1 MRATMETENNGFI
14 KYHLP
19 CPLCSSSDAVSINKD
34 GSAYCFSCQEYIKEY
49 NMETQQV
56 NTTNSAN
63 EYEVKDYLK
72 QSNFAEIIDRNIREQ
87 TCKRFGV
94 TVKMDSVGTITNHY
108 YPYHDKQ
115 GAKIATKTR
124 YTKLKEFSI
133 QGNTKFSGL
142 FGEHLFSKNKYII
155 ITEGELDCLSAYQ
168 IFKTEK
174 YETPVVSIKNGITSA
189 VKDIKT
195 SLDFLEQ
202 FDNVIINFDNDKQGQ
217 EGAMKVAE
225 LFSPGKCKV
234 MHLPEGYK
242 DASDCLSK
250 NKLQLYTKAFW
261 DAKLY
266 APDGI
271 INANILFDEIT
282 KPTLKSFVQYPFE
295 GMNKITYG
303 LRPSELVTFT
313 AGSGLGK
320 TQVMREIVHH
330 IIKSTKDNI
339 GLLMLEET
347 PVITSKGLMSIEAN
361 QRLHLPDVHVS
372 KDEMKT
378 YFDAT
383 VGTGRVFMFDHFGSN
398 SIDNI
403 VSRVRYLA
411 KGLDCKYVI
420 IDHVSIIVSDQS
432 HGDERRA
439 LDEIMTRL
447 RTLVQET
454 GLSMIVVSH
463 LRRPEG
469 KGHEEGASTSLSQLR
484 GSASIGQLSDM
495 VIGLERD
502 AQNSDPDIRN
512 TTRIRVLKNRFSGLT
527 GPCCDLKYDVD
538 TGRLNEV
545 QMVDDE
551 I

>member
-1 MRATMETENNGFI
+1 MEDRNKNGFV
-14 KYHLP
+14 KFHLP
-19 CPLCSSSDAVSINKD
+19 CPLCSSSDAVSVNAD
-34 GSAYCFSCQEYIKEY
+34 NSAYCFSCQQYIREYD
-49 NMETQQV
+49 MELQPT
-56 NTTNSAN
+56 NTNN
-63 EYEVKDYLK
+63 EYEVKNYMKD
-72 QSNFAEIIDRNIREQ
+72 SNYAEIIDRNISEQ
-87 TCKRFGV
+87 TCKKFGV
-94 TVKMDSVGTITNHY
+94 TVKMDNMGTITNHY
-108 YPYHDKQ
+108 YPYHDTQ

-133 QGNTKFSGL
+133 QGNTRNSGL
-142 FGEHLFSKNKYII
+142 FGQHLFSKNKYCI

-168 IFKTEK
+168 MMLKGT
-174 YETPVVSIKNGITSA
+174 YHTPVVSIKNGISSA

-195 SLDFLEQ
+195 SLEWLENN
-202 FDNVIINFDNDKQGQ
+202 FDNVIINFDNDEHGID
-217 EGAMKVAE
+217 GAMKVAE
-225 LFSPGKCKV
+225 LFSPGKCKI
-234 MHLPEGYK
+234 MHLPEGFK

-250 NKLQLYTKAFW
+250 NKIQIYNKTFW
-261 DAKLY
+261 DAKVF

-271 INANILFDEIT
+271 INANILFDEVAKPIT
-282 KPTLKSFVQYPFE
+282 KSFVQYPFE
-295 GMNKITYG
+295 GLNKITYG
-303 LRPSELVTFT
+303 LRPAELVTFT

-320 TQVMREIVHH
+320 TQVMREVVHH
-330 IIKSTKDNI
+330 IIKSTEDNI

-347 PVITSKGLMSIEAN
+347 PVITSKGLMSVEAN

-372 KDEMKT
+372 KEEMKT

-383 VGTGRVFMFDHFGSN
+383 VGTGRVYMFDHFGSN

-403 VSRVRYLA
+403 VSRVRFLA

-454 GLSMIVVSH
+454 GVSMIVVSH
-463 LRRPEG
+463 LRRPDG
-469 KGHEEGASTSLSQLR
+469 KGHEEGAATSLSQLR

-502 AQNSDPDIRN
+502 AQNDDPDIRN
-512 TTRIRVLKNRFSGLT
+512 TTRIRVLKNRFSGIT
-527 GPCCDLKYDVD
+527 GPCCDLKYDID

-545 QMVDDE
+545 KSDDF
-551 I
+551 

>member
-1 MRATMETENNGFI
+1 MEEINKNGFV
-14 KYHLP
+14 KFHLP
-19 CPLCSSSDAVSINKD
+19 CPLCSSSDAVSVNAD
-34 GSAYCFSCQEYIKEY
+34 NSAYCFSCQEYIREY
-49 NMETQQV
+49 DMELQP
-56 NTTNSAN
+56 TTNSNN
-63 EYEVKDYLK
+63 EYEVKDYMK
-72 QSNFAEIIDRNIREQ
+72 DSNYAEIIDRNISEQ
-87 TCKRFGV
+87 TCKKFGV
-94 TVKMDSVGTITNHY
+94 TVKMDNMGTITNHY
-108 YPYHDKQ
+108 YPYHDTQ

-133 QGNTKFSGL
+133 QGNTKNSGL
-142 FGEHLFSKNKYII
+142 FGEHLFSKNKYCI

-168 IFKTEK
+168 MMLKGN
-174 YETPVVSIKNGITSA
+174 YHTPVVSIKNGISSA

-195 SLDFLEQ
+195 SLEWLENN
-202 FDNVIINFDNDKQGQ
+202 FDNVIINFDNDEQGRV
-217 EGAMKVAE
+217 GAMKVAE

-234 MHLPEGYK
+234 MHLPEGFK
-242 DASDCLSK
+242 DASDCLTK
-250 NKLQLYTKAFW
+250 NKIQIYNKTFW
-261 DAKLY
+261 DAKVF

-271 INANILFDEIT
+271 INANTLLDAVLKPIT
-282 KPTLKSFVQYPFE
+282 KSFVQYPFE
-295 GMNKITYG
+295 GLNKITYG

-320 TQVMREIVHH
+320 TQVMREVVHH
-330 IIKSTKDNI
+330 IIKSTEDKI

-347 PVITSKGLMSIEAN
+347 PVITSKGLMSVEAN

-372 KDEMKT
+372 KEEMKT

-403 VSRVRYLA
+403 VSRVRFLA
-411 KGLDCKYVI
+411 KGLDCKYIV
-420 IDHVSIIVSDQS
+420 IDHISIIVSDQQ

-454 GLSMIVVSH
+454 GVSMIVVSH

-502 AQNSDPDIRN
+502 AQNDDPDVRN
-512 TTRIRVLKNRFSGLT
+512 TTRIRVLKNRFSGIT
-527 GPCCDLKYDVD
+527 GPCCDLKYDID

-545 QMVDDE
+545 KSDDF
-551 I
+551 

>member
-1 MRATMETENNGFI
+1 MEEINKNGFV
-14 KYHLP
+14 KFHLP
-19 CPLCSSSDAVSINKD
+19 CPLCSSSDAVSVNAD
-34 GSAYCFSCQEYIKEY
+34 NSAYCFSCQEYIREY
-49 NMETQQV
+49 DMELQP
-56 NTTNSAN
+56 TTNSNN
-63 EYEVKDYLK
+63 EYEVKDYMK
-72 QSNFAEIIDRNIREQ
+72 DSNYAEIIDRNISEQ
-87 TCKRFGV
+87 TCKKFGV
-94 TVKMDSVGTITNHY
+94 TVKMDNMGTITNHY
-108 YPYHDKQ
+108 YPYHDTQ

-133 QGNTKFSGL
+133 QGNTKNSGL
-142 FGEHLFSKNKYII
+142 FGEHLFSKNKYCI

-168 IFKTEK
+168 MMLKGN
-174 YETPVVSIKNGITSA
+174 YHTPVVSIKNGISSA

-195 SLDFLEQ
+195 SLEWLENN
-202 FDNVIINFDNDKQGQ
+202 FDNVIINFDNDEQGRV
-217 EGAMKVAE
+217 GAMKVAE

-234 MHLPEGYK
+234 MHLPEGFK
-242 DASDCLSK
+242 DASDCLTK
-250 NKLQLYTKAFW
+250 NKIQIYNKTFW
-261 DAKLY
+261 DAKVF

-271 INANILFDEIT
+271 INADTLLDAVLKPIT
-282 KPTLKSFVQYPFE
+282 KSFVQYPFE
-295 GMNKITYG
+295 GLNKITYG

-320 TQVMREIVHH
+320 TQVMREVVHH
-330 IIKSTKDNI
+330 IIKSTEDKI

-347 PVITSKGLMSIEAN
+347 PVITSKGLMSVEAN

-372 KDEMKT
+372 KEEMKT

-403 VSRVRYLA
+403 VSRVRFLA
-411 KGLDCKYVI
+411 KGLDCKYIV
-420 IDHVSIIVSDQS
+420 IDHISIIVSDQQ

-454 GLSMIVVSH
+454 GVSMIVVSH
-463 LRRPEG
+463 LRRPDG

-502 AQNSDPDIRN
+502 AQNDDPDIRN
-512 TTRIRVLKNRFSGLT
+512 TTRIRVLKNRFSGIT
-527 GPCCDLKYDVD
+527 GPCCDLKYDID

-545 QMVDDE
+545 KSDDF
-551 I
+551 

>member
-1 MRATMETENNGFI
+1 MEEINKNGFV
-14 KYHLP
+14 KFHLP
-19 CPLCSSSDAVSINKD
+19 CPLCSSSDAVSVNAD
-34 GSAYCFSCQEYIKEY
+34 NSAYCFSCQEYIREY
-49 NMETQQV
+49 DMELQP
-56 NTTNSAN
+56 TTNSNN
-63 EYEVKDYLK
+63 EYEVKDYMK
-72 QSNFAEIIDRNIREQ
+72 ESNYAEIIDRNISEQ
-87 TCKRFGV
+87 TCKKFGV
-94 TVKMDSVGTITNHY
+94 TVKMDNMGTITNHY
-108 YPYHDKQ
+108 YPYHDTQ

-133 QGNTKFSGL
+133 QGNTKNSGL
-142 FGEHLFSKNKYII
+142 FGEHLFSKNKYCI

-168 IFKTEK
+168 MMLKGT
-174 YETPVVSIKNGITSA
+174 YHTPVVSIKNGISSA

-195 SLDFLEQ
+195 SLEWLENN
-202 FDNVIINFDNDKQGQ
+202 FDNVIINFDNDEQGRV
-217 EGAMKVAE
+217 GAMKVAE

-234 MHLPEGYK
+234 MHLPEGFK
-242 DASDCLSK
+242 DASDCLTK
-250 NKLQLYTKAFW
+250 NKIQIYNKTFW
-261 DAKLY
+261 DAKVF

-271 INANILFDEIT
+271 INANILFDEVAKPIT
-282 KPTLKSFVQYPFE
+282 KSFVQYPFE
-295 GMNKITYG
+295 GLNKITYG
-303 LRPSELVTFT
+303 LRPAELVTFT

-320 TQVMREIVHH
+320 TQVMREVVHH

-347 PVITSKGLMSIEAN
+347 PVITSKGLMSVEAN

-372 KDEMKT
+372 KEEMKT

-383 VGTGRVFMFDHFGSN
+383 VGTGRVYMFDHFGSN

-403 VSRVRYLA
+403 VSRVRFLA

-454 GLSMIVVSH
+454 GVSMIVVSH
-463 LRRPEG
+463 LRRPDG
-469 KGHEEGASTSLSQLR
+469 KGHEEGAATSLSQLR

-502 AQNSDPDIRN
+502 AQNDDPDIRN
-512 TTRIRVLKNRFSGLT
+512 TTRIRVLKNRFSGIT
-527 GPCCDLKYDVD
+527 GPCCDLKYDID

-545 QMVDDE
+545 KSDDF
-551 I
+551 

>member
-1 MRATMETENNGFI
+1 MEEINKKGFV

-19 CPLCSSSDAVSINKD
+19 CPLCSSSDAVSVNAD
-34 GSAYCFSCQEYIKEY
+34 NSAYCFSCQEFIKEY
-49 NMETQQV
+49 DMELQPTITQ
-56 NTTNSAN
+56 SKN
-63 EYEVKDYLK
+63 EYEVKDFMK
-72 QSNFAEIIDRNIREQ
+72 DSNYAEIIDRNISED
-87 TCKRFGV
+87 TCKKFGV
-94 TVKMDSVGTITNHY
+94 TVKMDNMGTITNHY
-108 YPYHDKQ
+108 YPYHDTQ

-133 QGNTKFSGL
+133 QGNTKDSGL
-142 FGEHLFSKNKYII
+142 FGQHLFSKNKYCI
-155 ITEGELDCLSAYQ
+155 ITEGELDALSSYQ
-168 IFKTEK
+168 MMLKGN
-174 YETPVVSIKNGITSA
+174 YHTPVVSIKNGISSA
-189 VKDIKT
+189 VKDIKN
-195 SLDFLEQ
+195 SLEWLENN
-202 FDNVIINFDNDKQGQ
+202 FDNVIVNFDNDEHGID
-217 EGAMKVAE
+217 GAMKVAE
-225 LFSPGKCKV
+225 LFSPGKCKI
-234 MHLPEGYK
+234 MHLPEGFK
-242 DASDCLSK
+242 DASDCLTK
-250 NKLQLYTKAFW
+250 NKIQIYNKTFW
-261 DAKLY
+261 DAKVF

-271 INANILFDEIT
+271 INANTLLDDVLKPIT
-282 KPTLKSFVQYPFE
+282 KSFVQYPFE
-295 GMNKITYG
+295 GLNKITYG

-320 TQVMREIVHH
+320 TQVMREVVHH
-330 IIKSTKDNI
+330 IIKSTEDNI

-347 PVITSKGLMSIEAN
+347 PVITSKGLMSVEAN

-372 KDEMKT
+372 KEEMKT

-403 VSRVRYLA
+403 VSRVRFLA
-411 KGLDCKYVI
+411 KGLDCKYIV
-420 IDHVSIIVSDQS
+420 IDHISIIVSDQQ

-454 GLSMIVVSH
+454 GVSMIVVSH

-502 AQNSDPDIRN
+502 AQNDDPDIRN
-512 TTRIRVLKNRFSGLT
+512 TTRIRVLKNRFSGIT
-527 GPCCDLKYDVD
+527 GPCCDLKYDID

-545 QMVDDE
+545 KSDDF
-551 I
+551 

>member
-1 MRATMETENNGFI
+1 MEENNNNGFV

-19 CPLCSSSDAVSINKD
+19 CPLCSSSDAVSMNKD
-34 GSAYCFSCQEYIKEY
+34 GSAYCFSCQQYIKDY
-49 NMETQQV
+49 DMEVTED
-56 NTTNSAN
+56 TTNGTIEN
-63 EYEVKDYLK
+63 QTKDFLK
-72 QSNFAEIIDRNIREQ
+72 ESNYAEIVDRNIKEES
-87 TCKRFGV
+87 CKRYGV
-94 TVKMDSVGTITNHY
+94 TVKVDSMGVITHHY

-124 YTKLKEFSI
+124 FTKLKEFSI
-133 QGNTKFSGL
+133 QGNTKMSGL
-142 FGEHLFSKNKYII
+142 FGEHLFQKNKYII

-168 IFKTEK
+168 MFKTAK

-189 VKDIKT
+189 VKDIKG
-195 SLDFLEQ
+195 SLEWLETN
-202 FDNVIINFDNDKQGQ
+202 FDNIIINFDNDKHGT
-217 EGAMKVAE
+217 EGALKVAE
-225 LFSPGKCKV
+225 LFSPGKCKI
-234 MHLPEGYK
+234 MNLPEGFK
-242 DASDCLSK
+242 DASDCLTK
-250 NKLQLYTKAFW
+250 NNIQVYTKAFW

-271 INANILFDEIT
+271 INANVLFDEIA
-282 KPTLKSFVQYPFE
+282 KPIARAFVQYPFE

-303 LRPSELVTFT
+303 IRPSELVTFT

-320 TQVMREIVHH
+320 TQVMREVVHH
-330 IIKSTKDNI
+330 MIKTTEDNI

-347 PVITSKGLMSIEAN
+347 PVITSKGLMSVEAN

-372 KDEMKT
+372 KEELKN

-403 VSRVRYLA
+403 VSRVRFLA
-411 KGLDCKYVI
+411 KGLDCKYIV

-454 GLSMIVVSH
+454 GVSMIVVSH
-463 LRRPEG
+463 LRRPDG
-469 KGHEEGASTSLSQLR
+469 KGHEEGAATSLSQLR

-502 AQNSDPDIRN
+502 AQNDDPEVRN
-512 TTRIRVLKNRFSGLT
+512 TTRIRVLKNRFSGIT
-527 GPCCDLKYDVD
+527 GPCCDLKYDID

-545 QMVDDE
+545 KSDDF
-551 I
+551 

>member
-1 MRATMETENNGFI
+1 MEEINKNGFV
-14 KYHLP
+14 KFHLP
-19 CPLCSSSDAVSINKD
+19 CPLCSSSDAVSVNAD
-34 GSAYCFSCQEYIKEY
+34 NSAYCFSCQEYIKEY
-49 NMETQQV
+49 DMELQP
-56 NTTNSAN
+56 TTNSNN
-63 EYEVKDYLK
+63 EYEVKDYMK
-72 QSNFAEIIDRNIREQ
+72 ESNYAEIIDRNISEQ
-87 TCKRFGV
+87 TCKKFGV
-94 TVKMDSVGTITNHY
+94 TVKMDNMGTITNHY
-108 YPYHDKQ
+108 YPYHDTQ

-133 QGNTKFSGL
+133 QGNTKNSGL
-142 FGEHLFSKNKYII
+142 FGQHLFSKNKYVIV
-155 ITEGELDCLSAYQ
+155 TEGELDALSAYQ
-168 IFKTEK
+168 MMLKGT
-174 YETPVVSIKNGITSA
+174 YHTPVVSIKNGISSA

-195 SLDFLEQ
+195 SLEWLENN
-202 FDNVIINFDNDKQGQ
+202 FDNVIVNFDNDEHGLD
-217 EGAMKVAE
+217 GAMKVAE
-225 LFSPGKCKV
+225 LFSPGKCKI
-234 MHLPEGYK
+234 MHLPEGFK

-250 NKLQLYTKAFW
+250 NKIQIYNKTFW
-261 DAKLY
+261 DAKVF

-271 INANILFDEIT
+271 INANTLLDDVLKPIT
-282 KPTLKSFVQYPFE
+282 KSFVQYPFE
-295 GMNKITYG
+295 GLNKITYG

-320 TQVMREIVHH
+320 TQVMREVVHH
-330 IIKSTKDNI
+330 IIKSTEDNI

-347 PVITSKGLMSIEAN
+347 PVITSKGLMSVEAN

-372 KDEMKT
+372 KEEMKT

-403 VSRVRYLA
+403 VSRVRFLA
-411 KGLDCKYVI
+411 KGLDCKYVV
-420 IDHVSIIVSDQS
+420 IDHISIIVSDQQ

-454 GLSMIVVSH
+454 GVSMIVVSH

-469 KGHEEGASTSLSQLR
+469 KGHEEGAATSLSQLR

-502 AQNSDPDIRN
+502 AQNEDPEIRN
-512 TTRIRVLKNRFSGLT
+512 TTRIRVLKNRFSGIT
-527 GPCCDLKYDVD
+527 GPCCDLRYDVD
-538 TGRLNEV
+538 TGRLTEV
-545 QMVDDE
+545 KSDDF
-551 I
+551 

>member
-1 MRATMETENNGFI
+1 MEEINKNGFV
-14 KYHLP
+14 KFHLP
-19 CPLCSSSDAVSINKD
+19 CPLCSSSDAVSVNAD
-34 GSAYCFSCQEYIKEY
+34 NSAYCFSCQEYIKEY
-49 NMETQQV
+49 DMELQPA
-56 NTTNSAN
+56 TNSNN
-63 EYEVKDYLK
+63 EYEVKDYMK
-72 QSNFAEIIDRNIREQ
+72 ESNYAEIIDRNISEQ
-87 TCKRFGV
+87 TCKKFGV
-94 TVKMDSVGTITNHY
+94 TVKMDNMGTITNHY
-108 YPYHDKQ
+108 YPYHDTQ

-133 QGNTKFSGL
+133 QGNTKNSGL
-142 FGEHLFSKNKYII
+142 FGQHLFSKNKYVI

-168 IFKTEK
+168 MMLKGT
-174 YETPVVSIKNGITSA
+174 YHTPVVSIKNGISSA

-195 SLDFLEQ
+195 SLEWLENN
-202 FDNVIINFDNDKQGQ
+202 FANVIVNFDNDEHGLD
-217 EGAMKVAE
+217 GAMKVAE
-225 LFSPGKCKV
+225 LFSPGKCKI
-234 MHLPEGYK
+234 MHLPEGFK

-250 NKLQLYTKAFW
+250 NKIQIYNKTFW
-261 DAKLY
+261 DAKVF

-271 INANILFDEIT
+271 INANTLLDDILKPIT
-282 KPTLKSFVQYPFE
+282 KSFVQYPFE
-295 GMNKITYG
+295 GLNKITYG

-320 TQVMREIVHH
+320 TQVMREVVHH
-330 IIKSTKDNI
+330 IIKSTEDNI

-347 PVITSKGLMSIEAN
+347 PVITSKGLMSVEAN

-372 KDEMKT
+372 KEEMTT
-378 YFDAT
+378 YFDST

-403 VSRVRYLA
+403 VSRVRFLA
-411 KGLDCKYVI
+411 KGLDCKYIV
-420 IDHVSIIVSDQS
+420 IDHISIIVSDQQ

-454 GLSMIVVSH
+454 GVSMIVVSH

-469 KGHEEGASTSLSQLR
+469 KGHEEGAATSLSQLR

-502 AQNSDPDIRN
+502 AQNEDPEIRN
-512 TTRIRVLKNRFSGLT
+512 TTRIRVLKNRFSGIT
-527 GPCCDLKYDVD
+527 GPCCDLKYDTD
-538 TGRLNEV
+538 TGRLT
-545 QMVDDE
+545 E
-551 I
+551 IKSNDF

>member
-1 MRATMETENNGFI
+1 MF
-14 KYHLP
+14 
-19 CPLCSSSDAVSINKD
+19 
-34 GSAYCFSCQEYIKEY
+34 
-49 NMETQQV
+49 
-56 NTTNSAN
+56 
-63 EYEVKDYLK
+63 
-72 QSNFAEIIDRNIREQ
+72 
-87 TCKRFGV
+87 
-94 TVKMDSVGTITNHY
+94 
-108 YPYHDKQ
+108 
-115 GAKIATKTR
+115 KT
-124 YTKLKEFSI
+124 
-133 QGNTKFSGL
+133 
-142 FGEHLFSKNKYII
+142 NKY
-155 ITEGELDCLSAYQ
+155 D
-168 IFKTEK
+168 
-174 YETPVVSIKNGITSA
+174 TPVVSIKNGITSA
-189 VKDIKT
+189 VKDIKN
-195 SLDFLEQ
+195 SLDYLEQ
-202 FDNVIINFDNDKQGQ
+202 FQNIIINFDNDKHGQ
-217 EGAMKVAE
+217 EGALKVAE
-225 LFSPGKCKV
+225 LFSPGKCKI
-234 MHLPEGYK
+234 MNLPQEFK

-250 NKLQLYTKAFW
+250 NKIQVYTKAFW

-271 INANILFDEIT
+271 INANVLFEEIA
-282 KPTLKSFVQYPFE
+282 KPTARAFVQYPFE

-303 LRPSELVTFT
+303 IRPSELVTFT

-320 TQVMREIVHH
+320 TQVMREVVYNIL
-330 IIKSTKDNI
+330 KTTTDNI

-372 KDEMKT
+372 KEELRT

-383 VGTGRVFMFDHFGSN
+383 VGTGRIFMFDHFGSN

-411 KGLDCKYVI
+411 KGLDCKYVV

-454 GLSMIVVSH
+454 GLAMIVVSH
-463 LRRPEG
+463 LRRPDG
-469 KGHEEGASTSLSQLR
+469 KGHEEGAATSLSQLR

-502 AQNSDPDIRN
+502 AQNDDTQIRN
-512 TTRIRVLKNRFSGLT
+512 TTRVRVLKNRFSGLT
-527 GPCCDLKYDVD
+527 GPCCDLQYDIE
-538 TGRLNEV
+538 TGRLKEV
-545 QMVDDE
+545 KLDD

>member
-1 MRATMETENNGFI
+1 MRVQPMNEENKNGFV

-19 CPLCSSSDAVSINKD
+19 CPLCNSSDAVSVNSD
-34 GSAYCFSCQEYIKEY
+34 NSAYCFSCREYIKEY
-49 NMETQQV
+49 NMEQEPTII
-56 NTTNSAN
+56 NREHETKPISN
-63 EYEVKDYLK
+63 
-72 QSNFAEIIDRNIREQ
+72 QSDFAEIVDRNIKID
-87 TCKRFGV
+87 TCKKYSV
-94 TVKMDSVGTITNHY
+94 SVKIDSMGNITNHY

-124 YTKLKEFSI
+124 FTKLKEFTI
-133 QGNTKFSGL
+133 QGNTKQSGL
-142 FGEHLFSKNKYII
+142 FGEHLFNRNKFII

-168 IFKTEK
+168 MFKTDK

-189 VKDIKT
+189 VKDIKN
-195 SLDFLEQ
+195 SLEWLENN
-202 FDNVIINFDNDKQGQ
+202 FDNVVINFDNDEQGID
-217 EGAMKVAE
+217 GALKVAE
-225 LFSPGKCKV
+225 LFSPGKCKI
-234 MHLPEGYK
+234 MYLPKEFK
-242 DASDCLSK
+242 DASDCLTK
-250 NKLQLYTKAFW
+250 NKIQVYVKTFW
-261 DAKLY
+261 DAKVF

-271 INANILFDEIT
+271 INANILFDEIA
-282 KPTLKSFVQYPFE
+282 KPTIQSFVQYPFE
-295 GMNKITYG
+295 GINKITYG
-303 LRPSELVTFT
+303 IRPSELVTFT

-330 IIKSTKDNI
+330 MIKSTQDNI

-361 QRLHLPDVHVS
+361 QRLHLPDVHVA
-372 KDEMKT
+372 KEELKT
-378 YFDAT
+378 YFDKT

-403 VSRVRYLA
+403 ISRVRFLA
-411 KGLDCKYVI
+411 KGLDCKYII

-454 GLSMIVVSH
+454 GVAMMVVSH
-463 LRRPEG
+463 LRRPDG
-469 KGHEEGASTSLSQLR
+469 KGHEEGAATSLSQLR

-502 AQNSDPDIRN
+502 AQNDDPEIRN
-512 TTRIRVLKNRFSGLT
+512 TTKVRVLKNRFAGLT
-527 GPCCDLKYDVD
+527 GPCCNLQYNQD
-538 TGRLNEV
+538 TGRLVEV
-545 QMVDDE
+545 QSSDF
-551 I
+551 

>member
-1 MRATMETENNGFI
+1 METEKNGFV

-19 CPLCSSSDAVSINKD
+19 CPLCSSSDAVSVNKD

-49 NMETQQV
+49 NMETTEIQS
-56 NTTNSAN
+56 TNSKN
-63 EYEVKDYLK
+63 EYEVSDYLK
-72 QSNFAEIIDRNIREQ
+72 QSNYAEIIDRNIREQ
-87 TCKRFGV
+87 TCKRYGV
-94 TVKMDSVGTITNHY
+94 QVKMDSVGNITNHY

-124 YTKLKEFSI
+124 NTKLKEFSL
-133 QGNTKFSGL
+133 QGNTKLAGL
-142 FGEHLFSKNKYII
+142 FGEHLFNKNKYII

-168 IFKTEK
+168 MFKTDR

-189 VKDIKT
+189 VKDIKG
-195 SLDFLEQ
+195 SLDWLEQ
-202 FDNVIINFDNDKQGQ
+202 FDNVIINFDNDEQGR
-217 EGAMKVAE
+217 EGALKVAE
-225 LFSPGKCKV
+225 LFSPGKCKIL
-234 MHLPEGYK
+234 HLPEGYK

-250 NKLQLYTKAFW
+250 NKIQVYTKAFW

-295 GMNKITYG
+295 GINKLTYG
-303 LRPSELVTFT
+303 IRPAELITFT

-330 IIKSTKDNI
+330 MIKSTKDNI

-347 PVITSKGLMSIEAN
+347 PVITSKGLMSVEAN

-372 KDEMKT
+372 KEEMKT

-411 KGLDCKYVI
+411 KGLDCKYII

-447 RTLVQET
+447 RTLVLET
-454 GLSMIVVSH
+454 GVSMIVVSH
-463 LRRPEG
+463 LRRPDG
-469 KGHEEGASTSLSQLR
+469 KGHEEGAATSLSQLR

-502 AQNSDPDIRN
+502 AQNDDPEIRN
-512 TTRIRVLKNRFSGLT
+512 TTRVRVLKNRFAGLT
-527 GPCCDLKYDVD
+527 GPCCNLQYDVD
-538 TGRLNEV
+538 TGRLKEV
-545 QMVDDE
+545 NLDD

>member
-1 MRATMETENNGFI
+1 METEKNGFV

-19 CPLCSSSDAVSINKD
+19 CPLCSSSDAVSVNKD
-34 GSAYCFSCQEYIKEY
+34 GSAYCFSCQQYIKEY
-49 NMETQQV
+49 NMETTEIQS
-56 NTTNSAN
+56 TNSRN
-63 EYEVKDYLK
+63 EYEVSDYLK
-72 QSNFAEIIDRNIREQ
+72 QSNYAEIIDRNIREQ
-87 TCKRFGV
+87 TCKRYGV
-94 TVKMDSVGTITNHY
+94 QVKMDSVGNITNHY

-124 YTKLKEFSI
+124 YTKLKEFSL
-133 QGNTKFSGL
+133 QGNTKLSGL
-142 FGEHLFSKNKYII
+142 FGEHLFNKNKYII

-168 IFKTEK
+168 MFKTDR

-189 VKDIKT
+189 VKDIKG
-195 SLDFLEQ
+195 SLDWLEQ
-202 FDNVIINFDNDKQGQ
+202 FDNVIINFDNDEQGR
-217 EGAMKVAE
+217 EGALKVAE
-225 LFSPGKCKV
+225 LFSPGKCKIL
-234 MHLPEGYK
+234 HLPEGYK

-250 NKLQLYTKAFW
+250 NKIQVYTKAFW

-295 GMNKITYG
+295 GINKLTYG
-303 LRPSELVTFT
+303 IRPSELITFT

-330 IIKSTKDNI
+330 MIKSTKDNI

-347 PVITSKGLMSIEAN
+347 PVITSKGLMSVEAN

-372 KDEMKT
+372 KEEMKT

-403 VSRVRYLA
+403 VSRVRSLA
-411 KGLDCKYVI
+411 KGLDCKYII

-454 GLSMIVVSH
+454 GVSMIVVSH
-463 LRRPEG
+463 LRRPDG
-469 KGHEEGASTSLSQLR
+469 KGHEEGAATSLSQLR

-502 AQNSDPDIRN
+502 AQNDDPEIRN
-512 TTRIRVLKNRFSGLT
+512 TTRVRVLKNRFAGLT
-527 GPCCDLKYDVD
+527 GPCCNLQYDVD
-538 TGRLNEV
+538 TGRLKEV
-545 QMVDDE
+545 NLDD

>member
-1 MRATMETENNGFI
+1 METNNNGFI
-14 KYHLP
+14 KYHMP

-49 NMETQQV
+49 NMETQEIQS
-56 NTTNSAN
+56 TKSTN

-72 QSNFAEIIDRNIREQ
+72 QSNYAEIIDRNIKEQ
-87 TCKRFGV
+87 TCKRYGV
-94 TVKMDSVGTITNHY
+94 TVKMDSIGNITNHY

-124 YTKLKEFSI
+124 YTKLKEFSL
-133 QGNTKFSGL
+133 QGNTKLSGL
-142 FGEHLFSKNKYII
+142 FGEHLFTKNKYVI
-155 ITEGELDCLSAYQ
+155 ITEGELDALSAYQ
-168 IFKTEK
+168 MFKTDR

-189 VKDIKT
+189 VKDIKG
-195 SLDFLEQ
+195 SLDWLEQ
-202 FDNVIINFDNDKQGQ
+202 FENVIINFDNDEQGR
-217 EGAMKVAE
+217 EGALKVAE
-225 LFSPGKCKV
+225 LFSPGKCKIL
-234 MHLPEGYK
+234 HLPEGYK
-242 DASDCLSK
+242 DASDCLTQ
-250 NKLQLYTKAFW
+250 NKIQVYTKAFW
-261 DAKLY
+261 DAKIY

-271 INANILFDEIT
+271 INASILFDAIT

-303 LRPSELVTFT
+303 IRPSELITFT

-320 TQVMREIVHH
+320 TQVMREVVHH
-330 IIKSTKDNI
+330 MIKSTEDNI

-372 KDEMKT
+372 KEEMKT

-411 KGLDCKYVI
+411 KGLDCKYII

-454 GLSMIVVSH
+454 GVAMIVVSH
-463 LRRPEG
+463 LRRPDG
-469 KGHEEGASTSLSQLR
+469 KGHEEGAATSLSQLR

-502 AQNSDPDIRN
+502 AQNADPEIRN
-512 TTRIRVLKNRFSGLT
+512 TTRVRVLKNRFAGLT
-527 GPCCDLKYDVD
+527 GPCCDLQYDVD
-538 TGRLNEV
+538 TGRLKEV
-545 QMVDDE
+545 NIDA

>member
-1 MRATMETENNGFI
+1 METNNNGFI

-19 CPLCSSSDAVSINKD
+19 CPLCSSSDAVSMNKD

-49 NMETQQV
+49 NMETQEIE
-56 NTTNSAN
+56 TTKSKN

-72 QSNFAEIIDRNIREQ
+72 QSNYAEIIDRNIKEP
-87 TCKRFGV
+87 TCKRYGV
-94 TVKMDSVGTITNHY
+94 TVKMDSIGNITNHY

-124 YTKLKEFSI
+124 YTKLKEFSL
-133 QGNTKFSGL
+133 QGNTKVSGL
-142 FGEHLFSKNKYII
+142 FGEHLFSKNKYVI

-168 IFKTEK
+168 MFKTDR

-189 VKDIKT
+189 VKDIKG
-195 SLDFLEQ
+195 SLDWLEQ
-202 FDNVIINFDNDKQGQ
+202 FDNVIINFDNDDQGR
-217 EGAMKVAE
+217 EGALKVAE
-225 LFSPGKCKV
+225 LFSPGKCKII
-234 MHLPEGYK
+234 HLPEGYK
-242 DASDCLSK
+242 DASDCLQK
-250 NKLQLYTKAFW
+250 NKIQIYTKAFW

-303 LRPSELVTFT
+303 IRPSELITFT

-320 TQVMREIVHH
+320 TQVMREVVHH
-330 IIKSTKDNI
+330 MIKSTEDNI

-372 KDEMKT
+372 KEEMKT

-411 KGLDCKYVI
+411 KGLDCKYII

-454 GLSMIVVSH
+454 GVAMIVVSH

-469 KGHEEGASTSLSQLR
+469 KGHEEGAATSLSQLR

-502 AQNSDPDIRN
+502 AQNDDPDIRN
-512 TTRIRVLKNRFSGLT
+512 TTRVRVLKNRFAGLT
-527 GPCCDLKYDVD
+527 GPCCDLRYDAD
-538 TGRLNEV
+538 TGRLKEV
-545 QMVDDE
+545 EVDE

>member
-1 MRATMETENNGFI
+1 METNNNGFI

-49 NMETQQV
+49 NMETQEIE
-56 NTTNSAN
+56 TTKSKN

-72 QSNFAEIIDRNIREQ
+72 QSNYAEIIDRNIKEP
-87 TCKRFGV
+87 TCKRYGV
-94 TVKMDSVGTITNHY
+94 TVKMDSIGNITNHY

-124 YTKLKEFSI
+124 YTKLKEFSL
-133 QGNTKFSGL
+133 QGNTKVSGL
-142 FGEHLFSKNKYII
+142 FGEHLFSKNKYVI

-168 IFKTEK
+168 MFKTDR

-189 VKDIKT
+189 VKDIKG
-195 SLDFLEQ
+195 SLDWLEQ
-202 FDNVIINFDNDKQGQ
+202 FDNVIINFDNDDQGR
-217 EGAMKVAE
+217 EGALKVAE
-225 LFSPGKCKV
+225 LFSPGKCKII
-234 MHLPEGYK
+234 HLPEGYK
-242 DASDCLSK
+242 DASDCLQK
-250 NKLQLYTKAFW
+250 NKIQIYTKAFW

-303 LRPSELVTFT
+303 IRPSELITFT

-320 TQVMREIVHH
+320 TQVMREVVHH
-330 IIKSTKDNI
+330 MIKSTEDNI

-372 KDEMKT
+372 KEEMKT

-411 KGLDCKYVI
+411 KGLDCKYII

-454 GLSMIVVSH
+454 GVAMIVVSH

-469 KGHEEGASTSLSQLR
+469 KGHEEGAATSLSQLR

-502 AQNSDPDIRN
+502 AQNDDPDIRN
-512 TTRIRVLKNRFSGLT
+512 TTRVRVLKNRFAGLT
-527 GPCCDLKYDVD
+527 GPCCDLRYDAD
-538 TGRLNEV
+538 TGRLKEV
-545 QMVDDE
+545 EVDE

>member
-1 MRATMETENNGFI
+1 METEKNGFV

-19 CPLCSSSDAVSINKD
+19 CPLCSSSDAVSVNKD

-49 NMETQQV
+49 NMETTEIQS
-56 NTTNSAN
+56 TNSKN
-63 EYEVKDYLK
+63 EYEVSDYLK
-72 QSNFAEIIDRNIREQ
+72 QSNYAEIIDRNIREQ
-87 TCKRFGV
+87 TCKRYGV
-94 TVKMDSVGTITNHY
+94 TVKMDSVGNITNHY

-124 YTKLKEFSI
+124 YTKLKEFSL
-133 QGNTKFSGL
+133 QGNTKLSGL
-142 FGEHLFSKNKYII
+142 FGEHLFNKNKYII

-168 IFKTEK
+168 MFKTDR

-189 VKDIKT
+189 VKDIKG
-195 SLDFLEQ
+195 SLDWLEQ
-202 FDNVIINFDNDKQGQ
+202 FDNVIINFDNDEQGR
-217 EGAMKVAE
+217 EGALKVAE
-225 LFSPGKCKV
+225 LFSPGKCKIL
-234 MHLPEGYK
+234 HLPEGYK

-250 NKLQLYTKAFW
+250 NKIQVYTKAFW

-295 GMNKITYG
+295 GINKLTYG
-303 LRPSELVTFT
+303 IRPAELITFT

-330 IIKSTKDNI
+330 MIKSTKDNI

-347 PVITSKGLMSIEAN
+347 PVITSKGLMSVEAN

-372 KDEMKT
+372 KEEMKT

-411 KGLDCKYVI
+411 KGLDCKYII

-454 GLSMIVVSH
+454 GVSMIVVSH
-463 LRRPEG
+463 LRRPDG
-469 KGHEEGASTSLSQLR
+469 KGHEEGAATSLSQLR

-502 AQNSDPDIRN
+502 AQNDDPEIRN
-512 TTRIRVLKNRFSGLT
+512 TTRVRVLKNRFAGLT
-527 GPCCDLKYDVD
+527 GPCCNLQYDVD
-538 TGRLNEV
+538 TGRLKEV
-545 QMVDDE
+545 NLDD

>member
-1 MRATMETENNGFI
+1 METNNNGFI

-19 CPLCSSSDAVSINKD
+19 CPLCSSSDAVSMNKD
-34 GSAYCFSCQEYIKEY
+34 GSAYCFSCQEHIKEY
-49 NMETQQV
+49 NMETQEIQS
-56 NTTNSAN
+56 TKSTN

-72 QSNFAEIIDRNIREQ
+72 QSNYAEIVDRNIKEP
-87 TCKRFGV
+87 TCKRYGV

-124 YTKLKEFSI
+124 YTKLKEFSL
-133 QGNTKFSGL
+133 QGNTKVSGL

-168 IFKTEK
+168 MFKTDR

-189 VKDIKT
+189 VKDIKG
-195 SLDFLEQ
+195 SLDWLEK
-202 FDNVIINFDNDKQGQ
+202 FDNVIINFDNDEQGRV
-217 EGAMKVAE
+217 GALKVAE
-225 LFSPGKCKV
+225 LFSPGKCKIL
-234 MHLPEGYK
+234 HLPEGYK
-242 DASDCLSK
+242 DASDCLQK
-250 NKLQLYTKAFW
+250 NKIQIYTKAFW

-271 INANILFDEIT
+271 INANILFDDIT
-282 KPTLKSFVQYPFE
+282 KPNLKSFVQYPFE

-303 LRPSELVTFT
+303 IRPSELITFT

-320 TQVMREIVHH
+320 TQVMREVVHH
-330 IIKSTKDNI
+330 MIKST
-339 GLLMLEET
+339 
-347 PVITSKGLMSIEAN
+347 
-361 QRLHLPDVHVS
+361 
-372 KDEMKT
+372 
-378 YFDAT
+378 
-383 VGTGRVFMFDHFGSN
+383 
-398 SIDNI
+398 
-403 VSRVRYLA
+403 
-411 KGLDCKYVI
+411 
-420 IDHVSIIVSDQS
+420 DQS

-454 GLSMIVVSH
+454 GVAMIVVSH

-469 KGHEEGASTSLSQLR
+469 KGHEEGAATSLSQLR

-502 AQNSDPDIRN
+502 AQNDDPDVRN
-512 TTRIRVLKNRFSGLT
+512 TTRVRVLKNRFSGLT
-527 GPCCDLKYDVD
+527 GPCCDLRYDAD
-538 TGRLNEV
+538 TGRLKEV
-545 QMVDDE
+545 EVDE

>member
-1 MRATMETENNGFI
+1 MEEINKNGFV
-14 KYHLP
+14 KFHLP
-19 CPLCSSSDAVSINKD
+19 CPLCSSSDAVSVNAD
-34 GSAYCFSCQEYIKEY
+34 NSAYCFSCQEYIKEY
-49 NMETQQV
+49 DMELQP
-56 NTTNSAN
+56 TTNSNN
-63 EYEVKDYLK
+63 EYEVKDYMNE
-72 QSNFAEIIDRNIREQ
+72 SNYAEIIDRNISEQ
-87 TCKRFGV
+87 TCKKFGV
-94 TVKMDSVGTITNHY
+94 TVKMDNMGTIINHY
-108 YPYHDKQ
+108 YPYHDTQ

-133 QGNTKFSGL
+133 QGNTKNSGL
-142 FGEHLFSKNKYII
+142 FGQHLFSKNKYVI
-155 ITEGELDCLSAYQ
+155 ITEGELDALSAYQ
-168 IFKTEK
+168 MMVKGT
-174 YETPVVSIKNGITSA
+174 YHTPVVSIKNGISSA

-195 SLDFLEQ
+195 SLEWLENN
-202 FDNVIINFDNDKQGQ
+202 FDNVIVNFDNDEHGLD
-217 EGAMKVAE
+217 GAMKVAE
-225 LFSPGKCKV
+225 LFSPGKCKI
-234 MHLPEGYK
+234 MHLPEGFK
-242 DASDCLSK
+242 DASDCLTK
-250 NKLQLYTKAFW
+250 NKIQIYNKTFW
-261 DAKLY
+261 DAKVF

-271 INANILFDEIT
+271 INANTLLDDVLKPIT
-282 KPTLKSFVQYPFE
+282 KSFVQYPFE
-295 GMNKITYG
+295 GLNKITYG

-320 TQVMREIVHH
+320 TQVMREVVHH
-330 IIKSTKDNI
+330 IIKSTEDNI

-347 PVITSKGLMSIEAN
+347 PVITSKGLMSVEAN

-403 VSRVRYLA
+403 VSRVRFLA
-411 KGLDCKYVI
+411 KGLDCKYIV
-420 IDHVSIIVSDQS
+420 IDHISIIVSDQQ

-454 GLSMIVVSH
+454 GVSMIVVSH

-469 KGHEEGASTSLSQLR
+469 KGHEEGAATSLSQLR

-502 AQNSDPDIRN
+502 AQNEDPEIRN
-512 TTRIRVLKNRFSGLT
+512 TTRIRVLKNRFSGIT
-527 GPCCDLKYDVD
+527 GPCCDLRYDVD
-538 TGRLNEV
+538 TGRLTEV
-545 QMVDDE
+545 KSDDF
-551 I
+551 

>member
-1 MRATMETENNGFI
+1 MEEINKNGFV
-14 KYHLP
+14 KFHLP
-19 CPLCSSSDAVSINKD
+19 CPLCSSSDAVSVNAD
-34 GSAYCFSCQEYIKEY
+34 NSAYCFSCQEYIREY
-49 NMETQQV
+49 DMELQP
-56 NTTNSAN
+56 TTNSNN
-63 EYEVKDYLK
+63 EYEVKDYMK
-72 QSNFAEIIDRNIREQ
+72 ESNYAEIIDRNISEQ
-87 TCKRFGV
+87 TCKKFGV
-94 TVKMDSVGTITNHY
+94 TVKMDNMGTITNHY
-108 YPYHDKQ
+108 YPYHDTQ

-133 QGNTKFSGL
+133 QGNTKNSGL
-142 FGEHLFSKNKYII
+142 FGEHLFSKNKYCI

-168 IFKTEK
+168 MMLKGN
-174 YETPVVSIKNGITSA
+174 YHTPVVSIKNGISSA

-195 SLDFLEQ
+195 SLEWLENN
-202 FDNVIINFDNDKQGQ
+202 FDNVIINFDNDEQGRV
-217 EGAMKVAE
+217 GAMKVAE

-234 MHLPEGYK
+234 MHLPEGFK
-242 DASDCLSK
+242 DASDCLTK
-250 NKLQLYTKAFW
+250 NKIQIYNKTFW
-261 DAKLY
+261 DAKVF

-271 INANILFDEIT
+271 INANTLLDDVLKPIT
-282 KPTLKSFVQYPFE
+282 KSFVQYPFE
-295 GMNKITYG
+295 GLNKITYG

-320 TQVMREIVHH
+320 TQVMREVVHH
-330 IIKSTKDNI
+330 IIKSTEDNI

-347 PVITSKGLMSIEAN
+347 PVITSKGLMSVEAN

-372 KDEMKT
+372 KEEMKT

-403 VSRVRYLA
+403 VSRVRFLA
-411 KGLDCKYVI
+411 KGLDCKYVV
-420 IDHVSIIVSDQS
+420 IDHISIIVSDQQ

-454 GLSMIVVSH
+454 GVSMIVVSH

-469 KGHEEGASTSLSQLR
+469 KGHEEGAATSLSQLR

-502 AQNSDPDIRN
+502 AQNDDPDIRN
-512 TTRIRVLKNRFSGLT
+512 TTRIRVLKNRFSGIT
-527 GPCCDLKYDVD
+527 GPCCDLKYDID
-538 TGRLNEV
+538 TGRLTEV
-545 QMVDDE
+545 KSDDF
-551 I
+551 